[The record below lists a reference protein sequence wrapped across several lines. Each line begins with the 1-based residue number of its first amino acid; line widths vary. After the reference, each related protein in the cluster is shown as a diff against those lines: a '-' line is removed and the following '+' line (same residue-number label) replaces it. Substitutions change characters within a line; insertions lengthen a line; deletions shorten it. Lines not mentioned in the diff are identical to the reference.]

1 MRAIDKS
8 SSLAAFV
15 VVCAAAAAVVYSAEE
30 EFTAL
35 IAQDK
40 PFVSVPAPVFD
51 RLGWELPDG
60 GAAVKRIAD
69 AAPRGA
75 FDPRA
80 LEALRAGDIGY
91 RTSWHAVRYRHY
103 GVDWDI
109 TGLHLQPVRPEPG
122 LPTFVQ
128 IHGGSGN
135 FYQFYVAPRNAPGFG
150 QYLAQKMPVLLV
162 TIPGN
167 YKPGGWTA
175 APEER
180 VPTYLIDRDLPA
192 AEIRARNA
200 MFTFSLI
207 AEGVRQLVEK
217 TTSGPLI
224 ISGHSTGGEIQF
236 MLKDRLRH
244 RLQGRSYG
252 WGTGGPAQLRRSWA
266 DEHAADHNRTREIR
280 YRPITEVRGRSADG
294 YTSGYIGPFNAFLDR
309 PSANIYEWYFRVISD
324 PDLLLKTAEK
334 LFAEEGGRKPLFKQH
349 LQDIEHNGQ
358 IELRD
363 RMVRS
368 LREALGQSGLPSN
381 PDEIVADYF
390 ANTRV
395 DLSGYERMIWV
406 TSLLDEGHWD
416 PDPARARELHV
427 ANAFRKQNPNAHI
440 RVAVY
445 DTLMTHQGYHERP
458 KQLAGGAY
466 ASVRWLFAGDRSSTR
481 SLR

>member
-1 MRAIDKS
+1 MRTVHHRRLLFAG
-8 SSLAAFV
+8 LAA
-15 VVCAAAAAVVYSAEE
+15 CATAAVVVHSSEA

-35 IAQDK
+35 IAQDA
-40 PFVSVPAPVFD
+40 PFVSVPGPVFD
-51 RLGWELPDG
+51 RLGWDLPDG

-80 LEALRAGDIGY
+80 LEALSASEIGY
-91 RTSWHAVRYRHY
+91 RAKWHVVRYRHY
-103 GVDWDI
+103 GVEWDI
-109 TGLHLQPVRPEPG
+109 TGLALQPTRPEPG

-135 FYQFYVAPRNAPGFG
+135 FYQFFIAPHNAPGFG
-150 QYLAQKMPVLLV
+150 QYLAQKMQVLLV

-167 YKPGGWTA
+167 YKPGGWSIP
-175 APEER
+175 PEER
-180 VPTYLIDRDLPA
+180 VPSYLLDRDLPE
-192 AEIRARNA
+192 AELRARNA

-207 AEGVRQLVEK
+207 AEGVVQLVEK
-217 TTSGPLI
+217 TTSGPLV

-236 MLKDRLRH
+236 MLKDRLKS
-244 RLQGRSYG
+244 RLLGRSYG
-252 WGTGGPAQLRRSWA
+252 WGTGGTGQLRREWA
-266 DEHAADHNRTREIR
+266 NEHAAEHNRTRQVR

-309 PSANIYEWYFRVISD
+309 PSTNIYEWYFRVISE
-324 PDLLLKTAEK
+324 PDLLLDTANK

-349 LQDIEHNGQ
+349 LQDIEHNGE

-363 RMVRS
+363 RMVTS
-368 LREALGQSGLPSN
+368 LREALAQSGLPST
-381 PDEIVADYF
+381 PDPIITDYF
-390 ANTRV
+390 ANTRA

-416 PDPARARELHV
+416 PDPARARELYV
-427 ANAFRKQNPNAHI
+427 ANAFRKHNPNARI

-458 KQLAGGAY
+458 RQLAGGAY
-466 ASVRWLFAGDRSSTR
+466 ASVRWLFAADRPSTR
-481 SLR
+481 SSR